1 MGDYDRSSK
10 WLIQHYGK
18 SLLRLAGFETIEE
31 WRAVQAEVVQPTQLP
46 DGLIEARLAG
56 QETPA
61 PFVVEIATYPETRTY
76 RQLAR
81 DGFLVYLDR
90 DELPEILVVLLHP
103 RGDLRVTDSFEIN
116 SKLKL
121 TKVSLQWRVVELW
134 NLDAEELLATNDP
147 GLMPWVS
154 LTKFDGP
161 PEPVLKRCRR
171 IIDERARAEERANLL
186 AVSQVLA
193 KLRFDDDLLLKV
205 FGGKQA
211 MIESPL
217 IKELTDEAEA
227 KGRAEGRQE
236 DILDI
241 LEGRFGA
248 VPEDLAEAVRALDDE
263 KRLREAI
270 TVAVQCQDLE
280 AFRVHLRTTGD

>member
-1 MGDYDRSSK
+1 M
-10 WLIQHYGK
+10 IQHHGK

-116 SKLKL
+116 SRLKL

-134 NLDAEELLATNDP
+134 NLDAEELLATSDP

-154 LTKFDGP
+154 LTRFDGP
-161 PEPVLKRCRR
+161 PEPVLNRCRR
-171 IIDERARAEERANLL
+171 VIDERALPEERANLL

-193 KLRFDDDLLLKV
+193 KLRFDDDLLLKI
-205 FGGKQA
+205 FGGRQA

-217 IKELTDEAEA
+217 LKELTDEARTEA
-227 KGRAEGRQE
+227 NQAAV
-236 DILDI
+236 ITV
-241 LEGRFGA
+241 LESRLGP
-248 VPEDLAEAVRALDDE
+248 VPDDLAGAVRALGSE
-263 KRLREAI
+263 ERLREAI
-270 TVAVQCQDLE
+270 KLAARCPDLE
-280 AFRVHLRTTGD
+280 AFRVHLRADGE